1 MKLSDFLSD
10 EQLGAMRSVTQGKS
24 PSETLCPSLT
34 DRMRDNIHVF
44 MGTHDCVPFPD
55 FWEALEHNRHLDRNV
70 VIHIKNGKAEIVEL
84 QKNAIFAKHLG
95 ELLKKRDGLMFVMRQ
110 STFEITWANWRETYA
125 RLTTTPVIDT
135 TPAQPTRMEKQHIR
149 GRRKRERLFHECAA
163 VDMPKKM
170 SKRGFNMSVN
180 EHFAMRK
187 LQEIEDEQRSVLYQ
201 AKKIYEEC
209 I

>member
-10 EQLGAMRSVTQGKS
+10 EQLGAMRSVTSGKS

-44 MGTHDCVPFPD
+44 MGKHDCVPFPD
-55 FWEALEHNRHLDRNV
+55 FWQVLERNRNLERNV
-70 VIHIKNGKAEIVEL
+70 VVHITHGKAEIVEL
-84 QKNAIFAKHLG
+84 QKCVTFAKHLG
-95 ELLKKRDGLMFVMRQ
+95 ELLKKGGGLLFVMRQ
-110 STFEITWANWRETYA
+110 STIEITWANWRETYT
-125 RLTTTPVIDT
+125 RLTTVPVKDN
-135 TPAQPTRMEKQHIR
+135 TPAQPTSYERRQIR
-149 GRRKRERLFHECAA
+149 NRRKRERLFRECAA

-170 SKRGFNMSVN
+170 GKRGFNMSVN